1 MKIVFLADDFPP
13 TSFGG
18 AGISTYELA
27 RGMMR
32 EGHEVYAITTCRK
45 KEDAGVVEF
54 EGIIVHKIASDYPER
69 WRAYVSLNNIPV
81 TRQVREIL
89 KTLRPDVVHVNNVH
103 FYLSYRC
110 IVLARMYAKA
120 VVFTARDTVSV
131 CFGKLG
137 TQGYLK
143 NFEYRTTWR
152 DHLRFAKKRYN
163 PLYTFFTR
171 RYLAYAHKR
180 FAVSASL
187 KYGLEANGIQ
197 DVEVMHTG
205 GDAEGWN
212 ATEVEKKAFCEKYGL
227 IGKKVVLFGGR
238 LSEGKG
244 GGKTLEAFLQVCR
257 EVPNAVLLVAGSHD
271 AYAERMLGEAEV
283 MGFRDR
289 VIVTGWIQKEVMRV
303 AYAVADVVVA
313 PSLYLDPFPRI
324 VIEAMASG
332 KPVVSTCY
340 GGAPEIVVDGSTG
353 YVVNPFDTK
362 EYADRIVAL
371 LSNEVLRTTFGKAG
385 YARIKTDFNLG
396 DVVKKYIGVYGSL
409 LNKV

>member
-1 MKIVFLADDFPP
+1 MKIVFLSDDFPP
-13 TSFGG
+13 ASFGG

-27 RGMMR
+27 RGMVR

-54 EGIIVHKIASDYPER
+54 EGIVVHKIASDYPER

-110 IVLARMYAKA
+110 IALARMYAKA

-131 CFGKLG
+131 CFGKLS
-137 TQGYLK
+137 TPGYLK
-143 NFEYRTTWR
+143 KFEYRTTWR

-163 PLYTFFTR
+163 PLYTFFAR
-171 RYLAYAHKR
+171 RYLACAQRR
-180 FAVSASL
+180 FAVSDAL
-187 KYGLEANGIQ
+187 KRGLEANGIQ

-205 GDAEGWN
+205 GDAEGWT
-212 ATEVEKKAFCEKYGL
+212 ATEDEVKAFSEKYGL
-227 IGKKVVLFGGR
+227 TGKKVVLFGGR

-271 AYAERMLGEAEV
+271 AYAERMLEKAEG
-283 MGFRDR
+283 MGFRESM
-289 VIVTGWIQKEVMRV
+289 IVTGWIQKEVMRV

-340 GGAPEIVVDGSTG
+340 GGAPEIVVDESTG
-353 YVVNPFDTK
+353 YVVNPFHTK
-362 EYADRIVAL
+362 EYAERIITL
-371 LSNEVLRTTFGKAG
+371 LTDEVRSAAFGKAG
-385 YARIKTDFNLG
+385 YARIKTDFNLE
-396 DVVKKYIGVYGSL
+396 DVVKKYIVVYESVMG
-409 LNKV
+409 